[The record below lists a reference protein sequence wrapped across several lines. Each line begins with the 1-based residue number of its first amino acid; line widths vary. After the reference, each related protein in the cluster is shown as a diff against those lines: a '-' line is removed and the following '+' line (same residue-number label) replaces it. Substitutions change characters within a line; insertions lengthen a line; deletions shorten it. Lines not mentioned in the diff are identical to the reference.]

1 MKVWILRFYDK
12 DTMDWTIVGVFSD
25 EANMLRYR
33 NMYPGEKFDSK
44 SFVMDEFDQDFIDQM
59 INARK

>member
-25 EANMLRYR
+25 EANMLRHR
-33 NMYPGEKFDSK
+33 NMYPGEKFDSE
-44 SFVMDEFDQDFIDQM
+44 SFVMDSFDQGFIDQM
-59 INARK
+59 RNARM